1 MKKIPA
7 RLQITALVSL
17 ALAAIILTGVWLAI
31 PVVRPDGGGAPVRT
45 SGTALIGG
53 PFELIDQSGQPVRDT
68 DFLGRYML
76 VFFGFTFCPDV
87 CPTELQV
94 MSAALDQLEQR
105 VGAQALQVAP
115 LFITVDPARDTPDV
129 MADYIGHFHPRM
141 TGLTGSPAQITQ
153 VTEAYRI
160 YSRKVDDPGSAAR
173 YTMDHSAVVYLMGP
187 DGRFLAHFSPGTSPE
202 AMADKI
208 AGFLGG

>member
-1 MKKIPA
+1 MSLTKFVSIAGAALIVALGGTFLITQIMVPA
-7 RLQITALVSL
+7 KRFEDCV
-17 ALAAIILTGVWLAI
+17 
-31 PVVRPDGGGAPVRT
+31 GGGVA
-45 SGTALIGG
+45 GGAIGG
-53 PFELIDQSGQPVRDT
+53 PFELIDHRGQMVT
-68 DFLGRYML
+68 DVDVLDQPAL
-76 VFFGFTFCPDV
+76 VYFGYTFCPDV
-87 CPTELQV
+87 CPMDVARNVVAVEILADRGLQV
-94 MSAALDQLEQR
+94 KP
-105 VGAQALQVAP
+105 V
-115 LFITVDPARDTPDV
+115 FITIDPARDTPDV